1 MGRLASLLFLLAP
14 LLAGCSPWGM
24 AIGAGATVAN
34 TASEE
39 RGLGQ
44 AVDDN
49 RIMLAIDAKLAGTDL
64 GMLSKVDV
72 EVHER
77 RVLLAGRV
85 ETPKERIEAV
95 RLAWQVDGVA
105 EVINEIKVAEPED
118 AGEYMHDIWLAQKLN
133 ATLLLDS
140 KVRSVNYNV
149 DCVAGTIYLMGVA
162 QNKAELQRVIDHAR
176 DIPYVYQVV
185 SYVRIKSDK
194 PTSPKAQ
201 PVRSQPAQSQ
211 PGNSQPAKPAPG
223 LAPATTTAAE
233 PAAQPATT
241 Q

>member
-1 MGRLASLLFLLAP
+1 LGRLALLILLLSP

-85 ETPKERIEAV
+85 ETPALRVEAV
-95 RLAWQVDGVA
+95 RLAWQVDGVG

-118 AGEYMHDIWLAQKLN
+118 AGAYMHDIWLAQKLN

-176 DIPYVYQVV
+176 DIPYVHQVV
-185 SYVRIKSDK
+185 SYVRIKSEK
-194 PTSPKAQ
+194 PASSK
-201 PVRSQPAQSQ
+201 
-211 PGNSQPAKPAPG
+211 SQPAKSQP
-223 LAPATTTAAE
+223 AE
-233 PAAQPATT
+233 PAPNQQPRAASTAAQPPAAP
-241 Q
+241 